1 MSFLKFIIKNPFRRK
16 TSATLAIVGIAIGI
30 IVIVALGG
38 ITDGLINTFED
49 TIHAGGADFSIS
61 GKETG
66 DSAYG
71 TNTIDASW
79 TDKIANVSGVDEA
92 YPIYVVITSV
102 GDDYMKSL
110 IGVDPQG
117 TTLADISIKEGRIF
131 KDDANELI
139 IGDIYAEDNDY
150 KIGDTI
156 DVDGEDFEIV
166 GIIETGDQSM
176 AGGVFT
182 SISKVGELM
191 DDEDSITNIYVKVN
205 KGADAQ
211 EVADRIDAKYGDD
224 IKTITSIM
232 EMEQMANMLNML
244 QGTTWAISLLAIIV
258 GGLGIINTM
267 LMSVFERTREI
278 GVLKAVGWSN
288 RKILTMI
295 VGESLV
301 ITIVSAIIGSVI
313 GYLACTLLSP
323 QIGITPLFTPK
334 IFIQAFVI
342 AIIVGVIGGLYPA
355 IKAVKLPPTE
365 ALRYEWGDNMN
376 AVEIKEL
383 YKSYENGK
391 IKALNGINLTIKE
404 GEFVSIIGPSG
415 SGKSTLLNML
425 GALDR
430 PDSGIIKVAGQ
441 DLTSDKKLNEFRSEK
456 IGFIFQL
463 HNLIPNVSVRE
474 NIEIPMYTQKISSS
488 DMKERALKLLED
500 VGLPDKA
507 DILPNKLSGGERQRV
522 AIARALANNP
532 SIILADEPT
541 GSLDS
546 KTSSKI
552 LKQLIDLHEDK
563 NVTLIIVT
571 HDMNVAKLADRVIE
585 VLDGEIISP
594 HDDNSLINN
603 KINV

>member
-117 TTLADISIKEGRIF
+117 TTLADISIKEGRLF

-365 ALRYEWGDNMN
+365 ALRYE
-376 AVEIKEL
+376 
-383 YKSYENGK
+383 
-391 IKALNGINLTIKE
+391 
-404 GEFVSIIGPSG
+404 
-415 SGKSTLLNML
+415 
-425 GALDR
+425 
-430 PDSGIIKVAGQ
+430 
-441 DLTSDKKLNEFRSEK
+441 
-456 IGFIFQL
+456 
-463 HNLIPNVSVRE
+463 
-474 NIEIPMYTQKISSS
+474 
-488 DMKERALKLLED
+488 
-500 VGLPDKA
+500 
-507 DILPNKLSGGERQRV
+507 
-522 AIARALANNP
+522 
-532 SIILADEPT
+532 
-541 GSLDS
+541 
-546 KTSSKI
+546 
-552 LKQLIDLHEDK
+552 
-563 NVTLIIVT
+563 
-571 HDMNVAKLADRVIE
+571 
-585 VLDGEIISP
+585 
-594 HDDNSLINN
+594 
-603 KINV
+603 